1 MITPAYGTNRPTSM
15 VCVNYCRYNRFQNGV
30 WPKNEWTRASEYFS
44 FVWVSCTVSN
54 LVMNSFRINSGL
66 YMPHAVTPT
75 PFLTKLLWVRIT
87 FLYWSL
93 IGVLMRKL
101 LELYCNSI
109 FRIWLHICRYHLIHR
124 FVTIY
129 ALCLK
134 HETCSIISEESA
146 PLILQLIFRL
156 IGMSG
161 VLLILAWLSSIVL
174 HVKFNLIMWQNIGNP
189 NYWQKGG
196 FSNRIEKGLTREHWS
211 RLLSDDFHK
220 RSDISEQWWQKL
232 FFGQISILPGLRV
245 NGPLR
250 QEKLSHVDIF
260 RSAEPFV
267 EKNLLQLRISYSA
280 KYDCLYFI

>member
-1 MITPAYGTNRPTSM
+1 MAKMITPAYGTNRPTSM

-109 FRIWLHICRYHLIHR
+109 FRIWLHICRYQITFDSFTQR
-124 FVTIY
+124 FMTIY
-129 ALCLK
+129 PLCLGHK
-134 HETCSIISEESA
+134 
-146 PLILQLIFRL
+146 PF
-156 IGMSG
+156 
-161 VLLILAWLSSIVL
+161 SSF
-174 HVKFNLIMWQNIGNP
+174 KEASFW
-189 NYWQKGG
+189 
-196 FSNRIEKGLTREHWS
+196 
-211 RLLSDDFHK
+211 
-220 RSDISEQWWQKL
+220 
-232 FFGQISILPGLRV
+232 
-245 NGPLR
+245 
-250 QEKLSHVDIF
+250 
-260 RSAEPFV
+260 
-267 EKNLLQLRISYSA
+267 
-280 KYDCLYFI
+280 

>member
-15 VCVNYCRYNRFQNGV
+15 VCVNYCHYNRFQNGV
-30 WPKNEWTRASEYFS
+30 WPKNEWTRASEYIS

-101 LELYCNSI
+101 LESYCNSI
-109 FRIWLHICRYHLIHR
+109 FRIWLHICRYNIW
-124 FVTIY
+124 FI
-129 ALCLK
+129 
-134 HETCSIISEESA
+134 CSKFCDNFSTLFEACSTISEESA
-146 PLILQLIFRL
+146 LLILQLISRL
-156 IGMSG
+156 IGKSG
-161 VLLILAWLSSIVL
+161 VLLILAWLCTIVL

-196 FSNRIEKGLTREHWS
+196 FSSNRIEKGLTREHWS

-232 FFGQISILPGLRV
+232 FFGQISILPGLR
-245 NGPLR
+245 G
-250 QEKLSHVDIF
+250 
-260 RSAEPFV
+260 
-267 EKNLLQLRISYSA
+267 
-280 KYDCLYFI
+280 